1 MRALRPPS
9 MPTENDPGSTP
20 SDADLACRAREG
32 DRTAFNRLMQRHAPR
47 LVSFLE
53 RQVGSRAD
61 AEDVAQNTF
70 IAIHRNL
77 HRFDESRTFT
87 TWMFVI
93 ARNKAKDHHRRRA
106 VLNWVGLEEN
116 AAAAPVDL
124 ASPERIAS
132 DRDELAR
139 VDSAIRDLPE
149 GLRTPLLLSVI
160 DGMSHAEIGAVMGL
174 SEKAA
179 EVRVYRARKRLRDCF
194 PPEG

>member
-1 MRALRPPS
+1 
-9 MPTENDPGSTP
+9 MPNADAPGLKP
-20 SDADLACRAREG
+20 SDEQLACRARAG
-32 DRTAFNRLMQRHAPR
+32 DRMAFNRLMQRHAPR
-47 LVSFLE
+47 LVNFLE
-53 RQVGSRAD
+53 RQLGSRSDAD
-61 AEDVAQNTF
+61 DVAQNTF

-77 HRFDESRTFT
+77 HRFDETRAFV

-106 VLNWVGLEEN
+106 VRNWIGLEEPSVP
-116 AAAAPVDL
+116 APVDPTT
-124 ASPERIAS
+124 PERIVA

-139 VDSAIRDLPE
+139 VNAAIRAMPE

-160 DGMSHAEIGAVMGL
+160 DGMSHAEIGSVMGL

-179 EVRVYRARKRLRDCF
+179 EVRVYRARRRLRDSF